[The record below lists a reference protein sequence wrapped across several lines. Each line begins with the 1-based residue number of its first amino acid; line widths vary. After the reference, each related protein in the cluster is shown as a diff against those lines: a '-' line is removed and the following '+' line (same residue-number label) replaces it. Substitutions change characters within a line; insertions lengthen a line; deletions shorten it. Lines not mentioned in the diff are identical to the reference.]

1 MDMNRS
7 ASLLTKVC
15 ALLELG
21 VAVVLILAIL
31 ASGLLLITELGMV
44 LLTKP
49 QTLDLSQALS
59 DALALVVGI
68 EFVKML
74 IKHTPEAV
82 VEVLLFA
89 IAREMIVF
97 HTSSLETL
105 IGVVAVGV
113 IFVIRKFLC
122 PNALLPKAPWDQGE
136 TGGPEQL

>member
-1 MDMNRS
+1 MNRS
-7 ASLLTKVC
+7 VSLLTRIC
-15 ALLELG
+15 TLLELG

-31 ASGLLLITELGMV
+31 ASGLLLMTELGMA

-49 QTLDLSQALS
+49 QTLNLSQALN
-59 DALALVVGI
+59 DALGLVVGI

-97 HTSSLETL
+97 HTSLLETL
-105 IGVVAVGV
+105 IGVFAVGV

-122 PNALLPKAPWDQGE
+122 PSAPLPKVPWNRGE
-136 TGGPEQL
+136 ADGSKQL